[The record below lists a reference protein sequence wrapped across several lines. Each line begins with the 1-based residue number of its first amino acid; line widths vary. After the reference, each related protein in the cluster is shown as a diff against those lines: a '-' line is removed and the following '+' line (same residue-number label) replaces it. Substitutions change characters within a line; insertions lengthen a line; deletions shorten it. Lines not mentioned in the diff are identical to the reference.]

1 MKNTSKILSK
11 SIKYKLA
18 NAKKNNPVNKKINAS
33 KTDKN
38 IGDNKLSPKNANT
51 TGNNGVSVI
60 TCTHM
65 YCYMNNI
72 INNFLRQNYKKK
84 ELIIILNNNSLN
96 LKEWKLK
103 VKAYKNIKIFKID
116 EKITVGSCM
125 NFAVK
130 KSKYNFIANFDHD
143 DYYGQNYLNDFMK
156 VVKNVDAGLFGKKTQ
171 FVFFEKSNTLAIR
184 NPNSENKYVDF
195 IDGPTVFFKKSIF
208 KKVKYIDSDMADL
221 QLSYDCTKANIK
233 IYSINKENFCYIRKA
248 SKDMHTWKI
257 EDENFLSLPF
267 FVLGKTKNFIKH
279 VDINQQTSHYL

>member
-1 MKNTSKILSK
+1 
-11 SIKYKLA
+11 
-18 NAKKNNPVNKKINAS
+18 
-33 KTDKN
+33 
-38 IGDNKLSPKNANT
+38 
-51 TGNNGVSVI
+51 
-60 TCTHM
+60 
-65 YCYMNNI
+65 MNNI